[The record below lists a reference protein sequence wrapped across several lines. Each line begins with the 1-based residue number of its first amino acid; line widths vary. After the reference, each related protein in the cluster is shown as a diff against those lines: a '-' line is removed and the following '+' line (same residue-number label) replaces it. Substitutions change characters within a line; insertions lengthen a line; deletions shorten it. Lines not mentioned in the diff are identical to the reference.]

1 MKHIKIKPRLVDH
14 NLFRPIQPIPIT
26 KPLKKILPAPTGAK
40 GTSDLSLM
48 YNLIGL
54 VILAIGIFYMYQR
67 FYEKPLVDASKRHA
81 IIGFNQY
88 VNESLPV
95 KHKTD
100 KPPDK
105 PPSPKLAN

>member
-14 NLFRPIQPIPIT
+14 NLFKPIQPIKPIPIT
-26 KPLKKILPAPTGAK
+26 KPVPKKLLQAETGGSLSK
-40 GTSDLSLM
+40 GPSDLSLM
-48 YNLIGL
+48 YNLIGI

-67 FYEKPLVDASKRHA
+67 FSEKPLVDASKRHA

-100 KPPDK
+100 KPPD
-105 PPSPKLAN
+105 